1 MRRFSVVHLVIAALI
16 LFSVGCSSSNKGKIE
31 GTKWSCRAGVVKGI
45 NVPAGILKLEFNKDG
60 TMVYRTGPQTFTGKY
75 SLGMGS
81 YVTLNLDRELA
92 GKKIHVEEVTING
105 NELSMTD
112 LDGTHITFNKVP

>member
-1 MRRFSVVHLVIAALI
+1 MRRFSVLHLVLAALI
-16 LFSVGCSSSNKGKIE
+16 LFSAGCSSNNKGKIE
-31 GTKWSCRAGVVKGI
+31 GTKWSSQAAVVKGV
-45 NVPAGILKLEFNKDG
+45 NAPAGILKLDFSKDG
-60 TMVYRTGPQTFTGKY
+60 SVIYRAGTQTFTGKY

-81 YVTLNLDRELA
+81 YLTLNLDRELA

-105 NELSMTD
+105 NELTMTD